1 MRMLQ
6 APPRDPVRA
15 SEVVMR
21 LVVVLTVTSAITFA
35 ATALFGLDG
44 EWMVVSVGE
53 ALLALT
59 LLSRI

>member
-1 MRMLQ
+1 MRMLH

-15 SEVVMR
+15 PEVVMR
-21 LVVVLTVTSAITFA
+21 LVVFLTVTSAITFA
-35 ATALFGLDG
+35 AMALFGLDG
-44 EWMVVSVGE
+44 EWMVVSIGE